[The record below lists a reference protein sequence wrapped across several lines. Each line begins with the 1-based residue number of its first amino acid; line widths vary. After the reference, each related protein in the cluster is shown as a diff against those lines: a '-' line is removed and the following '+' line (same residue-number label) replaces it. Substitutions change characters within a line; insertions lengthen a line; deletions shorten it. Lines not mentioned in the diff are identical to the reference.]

1 MIIRIFILSFV
12 LLFAV
17 GCSSIHYGDFKY
29 TRLLGKQEI
38 KGLNV
43 TIDPDGTKHITLDS
57 SSGSN
62 ADMASALKE
71 AIIRIPKIQ

>member
-1 MIIRIFILSFV
+1 MLLSFILLCV
-12 LLFAV
+12 NI
-17 GCSSIHYGDFKY
+17 GCSSIRYGDFKY

-38 KGLNV
+38 KGLTV

-62 ADMASALKE
+62 ADMASALNRMTEIMAKM
-71 AIIRIPKIQ
+71 AVIP